1 MSHMIRMG
9 LLLSVLLSV
18 SCRPA
23 PAPPVGVAAADEEPV
38 VVFTEGA
45 VKEVFRYRDLH
56 KVSGRWRLRVEVIE
70 LPGGK
75 CRHLVDL
82 DVDPTT
88 AEDFEY
94 DFQQIRVVVA
104 RSQINR
110 LRGSSVGYR
119 RMADGTEGFF
129 VHNPNYPLD
138 TPAEP

>member
-1 MSHMIRMG
+1 MSHMIRAG
-9 LLLSVLLSV
+9 LLLWVLLLA
-18 SCRPA
+18 SCRP
-23 PAPPVGVAAADEEPV
+23 PSPPTGVATTDGEPI

-56 KVSGRWRLRVEVIE
+56 RVTGRWRLRVEVIE

-75 CRHLVDL
+75 CRHLVDI
-82 DVDPTT
+82 DTDPSA
-88 AEDFEY
+88 AEDFEF

-129 VHNPNYPLD
+129 VHNPNYPLAI
-138 TPAEP
+138 PAEP